1 MILRPPKNIGRNYW
15 SVAAMNRE
23 KLLNNTEDYH
33 AQFIESLKNP
43 AQAYGYLQV
52 AMEEYQEDNDAEAL
66 FVALRNIAAA
76 QGGMTELSR
85 KTHLNRQNL
94 YNILS
99 KKGNPRLDTFGLIL
113 KGLGFKLSIEQG
125 HSGL

>member
-1 MILRPPKNIGRNYW
+1 MNKAELLKNT
-15 SVAAMNRE
+15 A
-23 KLLNNTEDYH
+23 DYH
-33 AQFIESLKNP
+33 TQFVDSLKNSEE
-43 AQAYGYLQV
+43 AYGYLQV

-66 FVALRNIAAA
+66 LIALRNITAA
-76 QGGMTELSR
+76 QGGMTKLAQ

-99 KKGNPRLDTFGLIL
+99 KNGNPRLDTFGLIL

-125 HSGL
+125 NTQASG